1 MIVMLIELPSNCA
14 AGGHVAAMAFPG
26 SNEWLEGD
34 EAGLRWLI
42 LIMYALATLIL
53 IAIKVEKLL
62 NVLLG
67 LVSLAMVGL
76 FSVIV
81 HMMVQDGKVDG
92 DK

>member
-1 MIVMLIELPSNCA
+1 MLINLPSNCF
-14 AGGHVAAMAFPG
+14 AGGLDASKAFPG
-26 SNEWLEGD
+26 SSEWMVGD
-34 EAGLRWLI
+34 EAGLRWLT
-42 LIMYALATLIL
+42 LIMYAFATLFFITL
-53 IAIKVEKLL
+53 NMEKML

-76 FSVIV
+76 FSIIV